1 MSELDLAVYNFK
13 RAMALGK
20 VQLTEEVMA
29 KRWIE
34 FSKRRQHELAKRRI
48 SQTR

>member
-1 MSELDLAVYNFK
+1 MNELDIAVYNFK
-13 RAMALGK
+13 RAMTLGK
-20 VQLTEEVMA
+20 VQLTEEAMA

-48 SQTR
+48 GQAR